1 MLAGRQIIKDGR
13 GSNRS
18 TTDGDKLT
26 QTASLENLAEPS
38 VLVNPE
44 KRQTRGW
51 SNRDGLRAATGRTKL
66 TNIFTLAGMDTRR
79 HPMSGQSRPSTVVG
93 VNRRSRPRQGN
104 LVQLG
109 SSACPARRCD
119 AGNDQSA

>member
-38 VLVNPE
+38 VLVNAE
-44 KRQTRGW
+44 KRQICERPTPDWESHREPAG
-51 SNRDGLRAATGRTKL
+51 AASTDVCNAQTL
-66 TNIFTLAGMDTRR
+66 DIFTLA
-79 HPMSGQSRPSTVVG
+79 
-93 VNRRSRPRQGN
+93 
-104 LVQLG
+104 
-109 SSACPARRCD
+109 
-119 AGNDQSA
+119 

>member
-1 MLAGRQIIKDGR
+1 MRFLAGRQIIKDGR

-44 KRQTRGW
+44 KRQICERSIKARRKTAG
-51 SNRDGLRAATGRTKL
+51 
-66 TNIFTLAGMDTRR
+66 IFTL
-79 HPMSGQSRPSTVVG
+79 
-93 VNRRSRPRQGN
+93 
-104 LVQLG
+104 L
-109 SSACPARRCD
+109 
-119 AGNDQSA
+119 

>member
-1 MLAGRQIIKDGR
+1 MRLLAGRQIIKDGR

-44 KRQTRGW
+44 KRQICEW
-51 SNRDGLRAATGRTKL
+51 SKRQFNAYVRMTKTLVAAT
-66 TNIFTLAGMDTRR
+66 
-79 HPMSGQSRPSTVVG
+79 
-93 VNRRSRPRQGN
+93 
-104 LVQLG
+104 
-109 SSACPARRCD
+109 
-119 AGNDQSA
+119 